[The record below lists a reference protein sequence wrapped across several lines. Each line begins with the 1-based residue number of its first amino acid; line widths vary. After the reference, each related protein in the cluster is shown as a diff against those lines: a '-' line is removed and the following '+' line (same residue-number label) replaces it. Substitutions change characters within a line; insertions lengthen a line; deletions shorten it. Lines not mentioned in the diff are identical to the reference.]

1 MNGDIQTITLSA
13 PHKYDIDADSY
24 AHVADYDRTAA
35 LVLVG
40 CHWIE
45 SKHGARITLT
55 KADARALGQALL
67 DWAGR

>member
-13 PHKYDIDADSY
+13 HEDDIDADSY

-40 CHWIE
+40 CQRIE
-45 SKHGARITLT
+45 GKHGARITLT

-67 DWAGR
+67 DWTGR